1 MTEELLE
8 NNTQKQQSPKKKMFF
23 NFLSRKKRNQ
33 LINYIEERRFFVLK
47 NTEWKRFKR
56 NSLSIV
62 GLFIIGIAIITS
74 IMGYLITPDP
84 TPYANDQKPELH
96 TKPPGFKVKM
106 IKVKKNDFES
116 NNNFINTMLFGKT
129 LDYTSYPIYYYFF
142 HDQYVTIEG
151 YTGSMPNNG
160 MKISFNIADVLYS
173 IDTKLPIKYDQ
184 ENGLLTFYTVDGV
197 KIQESITSLRK
208 KVQKEAIFY
217 RTYWLGTD
225 IGGRDLL
232 SRLLIGTRISLSVG
246 FVSVIISI
254 IIGVL
259 LGAVA
264 GYYRGK
270 TDDIIMWFINVVWSI
285 PTLLLVIAITLVLG
299 KGIVQVF
306 IAVGLTMW
314 VDVARVVRGQIL
326 SLREKEFIE
335 AARALGF
342 TNSRIILRHILPNI
356 IGPVIVIAASN
367 FATAI
372 LTEAGLSFL
381 GIGAQPPTPSWGEM
395 INAHRGYILV
405 DKAYLAFI
413 PGLAIMLLVFA
424 FMLVGNGL
432 RDALDS
438 RISDENAPIMQ

>member
-1 MTEELLE
+1 MTEEL
-8 NNTQKQQSPKKKMFF
+8 TQTESKPIMKKKRLFSF
-23 NFLSRKKRNQ
+23 
-33 LINYIEERRFFVLK
+33 
-47 NTEWKRFKR
+47 FKR
-56 NSLSIV
+56 NRDTERKILLFGESEWKKFKRNPLSMV
-62 GLFIIGIAIITS
+62 GLFVILLSMLIS
-74 IMGYLITPDP
+74 ILGYLITPDP
-84 TPYANDQKPELH
+84 TPFANEQKPELH
-96 TKPPGFKVKM
+96 TKPPGFKIKM
-106 IKVKKNDFES
+106 LKVKKNDYKDE
-116 NNNFINTMLFGKT
+116 NNFFKTLLFGKT

-151 YTGSMPNNG
+151 YTGSNPNKG
-160 MKISFNIADVLYS
+160 IKISFNLADVLYS
-173 IDTKLPIKYDQ
+173 IDTKLPVHFDK
-184 ENGLLTFYTVDGV
+184 ENGLLTFYTNNGT
-197 KIQESITSLRK
+197 KIQESVFSLRK
-208 KVQKEAIFY
+208 KVQQEAVFY

-225 IGGRDLL
+225 VAGRDML

-246 FVSVIISI
+246 FVSVIISV

-259 LGAVA
+259 LGAIA
-264 GYYRGK
+264 GYFRGK
-270 TDDIIMWFINVVWSI
+270 TDDIIMWIINVVWSI

-299 KGIVQVF
+299 KGIIQVF

-342 TNSRIILRHILPNI
+342 TNSRIILKHILPNI

-413 PGLAIMLLVFA
+413 PGIAIMILVFA

-438 RISDENAPIMQ
+438 RINDETPPIMQ